1 MRVKVL
7 TARFYSRCRRAGRG
21 EEAPVFAVEIL
32 YLVSRC
38 GLGIQGKGGSA
49 AAQSGS
55 SGFTHGRGAV
65 LSSCIPRHFRYG
77 RISHASLRAVYLSCA
92 EHRTIGGNG
101 SSQVRTSIIA
111 ASTQVLLDGFRARS
125 SARRPAEA
133 VPVDVAF
140 PAIGPMLYL
149 VSELTGENKAA
160 VINLE
165 YQEEK
170 KGGVK

>member
-1 MRVKVL
+1 V
-7 TARFYSRCRRAGRG
+7 
-21 EEAPVFAVEIL
+21 VEIL
-32 YLVSRC
+32 YLSHEAAWEPKGKAGLTLPNLDLPVSRT
-38 GLGIQGKGGSA
+38 GVMLYYPPAYRVSSGVGAFRAQAFEPSTSPVLNSGPSA
-49 AAQSGS
+49 AAEVP
-55 SGFTHGRGAV
+55 GA
-65 LSSCIPRHFRYG
+65 
-77 RISHASLRAVYLSCA
+77 
-92 EHRTIGGNG
+92 NG
-101 SSQVRTSIIA
+101 SIA
-111 ASTQVLLDGFRARS
+111 ASTQALLDGFRTRS

-165 YQEEK
+165 YQEDK